1 MDEAITMVHA
11 EEVAEQSFTRIS
23 DGQRQ
28 RVMLARAICQD
39 TAILVLDE
47 PTSYLDIRYKLD
59 ILNSIRKLARE
70 RNIAVIMSLHELDLV
85 QKVSDMVA
93 CVDGTTVSHIGPP
106 EEIFQGSL
114 VQKLYGIEEK
124 NFDSMLG
131 IMQMP
136 GNKAAPNV
144 FVIGGGGAAIP
155 TYYRLQREHI
165 PFAAGILFEND
176 VEYPVAT
183 ALASKVITAK
193 AFYPMEEAQLEEA
206 KKILSKKN
214 CIRIRGANEHNLK
227 NVDVDIPRDA
237 LVVFTGLSGSGK
249 SSLAF
254 DTIYAEGQRRYM
266 ESLSSYARQF
276 LGQMEK
282 PNVEKIEGLSPAISI
297 DQKSTNRNPRSTVG
311 TVTEIYDYFR
321 LLYARIGIP
330 HCPNCGKEIKKQ
342 SVDQMVDQIMALP
355 EGTRLQ
361 LLAPV
366 VRGRKGRHEKVLE
379 RAARSG
385 YVRVRIDGNLYELAE
400 NIQLDKNIKHNIEIV
415 VDRLIVK
422 PGIERR
428 LTDSIENVLNLSE
441 GLLFVDRVG
450 SDEEMLTFSQSFS
463 CPDCGVS
470 IDEIE
475 PRSFSFNNPFGACPE
490 CYGLGYKMEF
500 DSDLMIPDRTLSINQ
515 GAITVL
521 GWQSCQQPGSF
532 ANAIL
537 QALAKEYHFDLD
549 TPFGEYPQ
557 KIQDILLHGTGGKEV
572 LVYYE
577 GQRGKGQ
584 YPIAFEGLIRNVERR
599 YRETGSDATKQEYET
614 FMRITPCK
622 CCGGQRLKKESLA
635 VTVSGKNIYEIT
647 AMSIRNLDAYLK
659 EMELTEQQHLI
670 GDQVLK
676 EIRARVGFLMDV
688 GLDYLSLSRATGSLS
703 GGEAQRI
710 RLATQIG
717 SGLVGVAYI
726 LDEPSIGLHQRDND
740 KLLNS
745 LKGLKDL
752 GNTLIVVEHDEDT
765 MRAADYIVDIGP
777 GAGEH
782 GGEVIATG
790 TAEEIMK
797 NKNSIT
803 GAYLS
808 GRIKIPVPKE
818 RRKPTG
824 FITVKGARENNLK
837 NIDVKIPLGIMTCIT
852 GVSGSGKS
860 SLTNEIL
867 YKRLARDLNRAR
879 CIPGA
884 HDDIEGLEQL
894 DKVIDIDQSPI
905 GRTPRSNPATYT
917 GVFDMIRDLFAATA
931 DAKAR
936 GYKKGRF
943 SFNVKGGRCEA
954 CSGDGI
960 IKIEMHF
967 LPDVYVPCEVCKGK
981 RYNRETLEVKYK
993 DKSIYDVLNMTVE
1006 EALTFFENVPSIKRK
1021 IQTLY
1026 DVGLSYIRLGQPSTE
1041 LSGGEAQ
1048 RITELSKRSTG
1059 KTIYILDEPT
1069 TGLHFA
1075 DVHKLVEIL
1084 KRLSEGGNTVVV
1096 IEHNLDVIKTA
1107 DYIIDIGPE
1116 GGDKGGTVVAQGT
1129 PEEIAQ
1135 SPVSY
1140 TGKYV
1145 KKYLEN

>member
-1 MDEAITMVHA
+1 MAA
-11 EEVAEQSFTRIS
+11 
-23 DGQRQ
+23 
-28 RVMLARAICQD
+28 D
-39 TAILVLDE
+39 T
-47 PTSYLDIRYKLD
+47 T
-59 ILNSIRKLARE
+59 
-70 RNIAVIMSLHELDLV
+70 
-85 QKVSDMVA
+85 
-93 CVDGTTVSHIGPP
+93 
-106 EEIFQGSL
+106 
-114 VQKLYGIEEK
+114 
-124 NFDSMLG
+124 
-131 IMQMP
+131 
-136 GNKAAPNV
+136 
-144 FVIGGGGAAIP
+144 
-155 TYYRLQREHI
+155 
-165 PFAAGILFEND
+165 
-176 VEYPVAT
+176 
-183 ALASKVITAK
+183 
-193 AFYPMEEAQLEEA
+193 
-206 KKILSKKN
+206 KKHF
-214 CIRIRGANEHNLK
+214 IRIRGANVNNLK
-227 NVDVDIPRDA
+227 NLSVDIPRDKF
-237 LVVFTGLSGSGK
+237 VVFTGLSGSGK

-282 PNVEKIEGLSPAISI
+282 PDVESIEGLPPAISI

-321 LLYARIGIP
+321 LLYARVGIP
-330 HCPNCGKEIKKQ
+330 HCPKCGREIKKQ
-342 SVDQMVDQIMALP
+342 TVDQMVDSIMSFP
-355 EGTRLQ
+355 ERTKIQ

-366 VRGRKGRHEKVLE
+366 VRGRKGTHAKLLE
-379 RAARSG
+379 QAKRSG
-385 YVRVRIDGNLYELAE
+385 YVRVQIDGNLYELSE
-400 NIQLDKNIKHNIEIV
+400 EISLDKNIKHNIEIV

-422 PGIERR
+422 PGIEKR
-428 LTDSIENVLNLSE
+428 LSDSIETVLDLAE
-441 GLLFVDRVG
+441 GLLMVDTMDG
-450 SDEEMLTFSQSFS
+450 NIHNFSQSFS
-463 CPDCGVS
+463 CPDCGISV
-470 IDEIE
+470 DEIE
-475 PRSFSFNNPFGACPE
+475 PRSFSFNNPFGACPD
-490 CYGLGYKMEF
+490 CLGLGYKMEF
-500 DSDLMIPDRTLSINQ
+500 DIDLMIPDRSLSILD
-515 GAITVL
+515 GAIVVT
-521 GWQSCQQPGSF
+521 GWQSCTNEGSF
-532 ANAIL
+532 SRAIL
-537 QALAKEYHFDLD
+537 DALAREYDFSLA
-549 TPFGEYPQ
+549 TPFEEYPE
-557 KIQDILLHGTGGKEV
+557 KIQDILINGTNGHSVK
-572 LVYYE
+572 VYYK
-577 GQRGKGQ
+577 GQRGEGV
-584 YPIAFEGLIRNVERR
+584 YDVAFPGLIRNVEQR
-599 YRETGSDATKQEYET
+599 YRETGSDAMKQEYES

-622 CCGGQRLKKESLA
+622 TCKGQRLKKESLA
-635 VTVSGKNIYEIT
+635 VTVADKNIYEVT
-647 AMSIRNLDAYLK
+647 NLSIEKLK
-659 EMELTEQQHLI
+659 AFLADMQLSEQQQLI
-670 GDQVLK
+670 GRQILK
-676 EIRARVGFLMDV
+676 EIRARVSFLSDV
-688 GLDYLSLSRATGSLS
+688 GLDYLSLGRATGTLS

-740 KLLNS
+740 RLLGSLMKLR
-745 LKGLKDL
+745 DL
-752 GNTLIVVEHDEDT
+752 GNSLIVVEHDEDT
-765 MRAADYIVDIGP
+765 MRAADCIVDIGP

-782 GGEVIATG
+782 GGQLVAMG
-790 TAEEIMK
+790 TAEDLMK
-797 NKNSIT
+797 NEDSIT

-808 GRIKIPVPKE
+808 GKLKIPVPLE

-824 FITVKGARENNLK
+824 FLTVKGAAENNLK

-860 SLTNEIL
+860 SLINEIL
-867 YKRLARDLNRAR
+867 YKRLARDLNRVR
-879 CIPGA
+879 VIPGK
-884 HDDIEGLEQL
+884 HKDILGTDQL
-894 DKVIDIDQSPI
+894 DKVINIDQSPI

-917 GVFDMIRDLFAATA
+917 GVFDQIRDLFAATA
-931 DAKAR
+931 DAKAK

-993 DKSIYDVLNMTVE
+993 DKNIYDVLNMTVE

-1048 RITELSKRSTG
+1048 RIKLATELSKRSTG

-1129 PEEIAQ
+1129 PEEVAQ

-1145 KKYLEN
+1145 KKYLK